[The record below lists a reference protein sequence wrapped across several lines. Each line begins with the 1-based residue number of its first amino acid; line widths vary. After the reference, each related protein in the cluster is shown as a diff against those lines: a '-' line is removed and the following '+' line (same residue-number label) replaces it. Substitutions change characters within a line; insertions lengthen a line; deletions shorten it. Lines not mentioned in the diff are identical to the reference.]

1 MTRVVDA
8 SVACKWFFEETGSR
22 EARDILTAGPVAA
35 PDLIVAEVA
44 NVAWRR
50 VVQAEIR
57 SDQAAAAMTGL
68 LAVMDELVPC
78 ATLAKAALAMA
89 CKIGHPAYDCF
100 YVALAEA
107 REAVLVTGDRAL
119 LRRVAGTRWEPL
131 VTPLLH

>member
-8 SVACKWFFEETGSR
+8 SVACKWFFEETGSK
-22 EARDILTAGPVAA
+22 EARDTLTAGPVVA

-50 VVQAEIR
+50 IVQGEIRLDQAE
-57 SDQAAAAMTGL
+57 AALAGL
-68 LAVMDELVPC
+68 ITLMDELVPC
-78 ATLAKAALAMA
+78 ATLAKPALAMA
-89 CKIGHPAYDCF
+89 CKISHPAYDCF

-107 REAVLVTGDRAL
+107 REAILVTDDRTL
-119 LRRVAGTRWEPL
+119 LRRVARTRWEPL